1 MYSPRLETFIRVAET
16 GSFNKAAE
24 IGYITSTAVIK
35 QMNLLEDDIG
45 VPLFIR
51 THRGLKLTKAGES
64 LYKDVKYIIQYSKDS
79 IERAKRAEREEENVV
94 RIGTSPLTPPEA
106 LLSLWPKIHES
117 FPSLKFRLIPFE
129 NTPENA
135 VEILAN
141 LGKNIDVVFGV
152 FDDTMLNLRK
162 CQGLIVDYMP
172 LGVALSVKHPLA
184 LKDKLEP
191 EDLIGEN
198 LYIMHRGWSSYVDS
212 LRDYILLKY
221 PEIRLKDFDFYNV
234 DIFNRTSESM
244 DALIAT
250 GLWKS
255 IHPLLKVIE
264 VDWDFK
270 IPYGILYST
279 EPSDMIKNLIDTLK
293 TINPEA
299 KNY

>member
-64 LYKDVKYIIQYSKDS
+64 LYKDAKYIIQYSKDS

-184 LKDKLEP
+184 QKEKLAP

-198 LYIMHRGWSSYVDS
+198 LYIMHRGWSSYIDS

>member
-1 MYSPRLETFIRVAET
+1 MYSPSLETFIRVAET

-64 LYKDVKYIIQYSKDS
+64 LYKDAKYIIQYSKDS

-212 LRDYILLKY
+212 LRDYIFLKY

-264 VDWDFK
+264 VD
-270 IPYGILYST
+270 
-279 EPSDMIKNLIDTLK
+279 
-293 TINPEA
+293 
-299 KNY
+299 

>member
-64 LYKDVKYIIQYSKDS
+64 LYKDAKYIIQYSKDS

-184 LKDKLEP
+184 QKEKLAP

-212 LRDYILLKY
+212 LRDTYSSSIRRYASKIL
-221 PEIRLKDFDFYNV
+221 
-234 DIFNRTSESM
+234 TSIM
-244 DALIAT
+244 
-250 GLWKS
+250 
-255 IHPLLKVIE
+255 
-264 VDWDFK
+264 
-270 IPYGILYST
+270 ST
-279 EPSDMIKNLIDTLK
+279 SLTEQ
-293 TINPEA
+293 A
-299 KNY
+299 KAWML